1 MAKKNS
7 FRVQRHTNKK
17 KTSIGN
23 SVRTKTG
30 RPGANGGNKGYKK
43 RYRGQG
49 K

>member
-1 MAKKNS
+1 MAKN
-7 FRVQRHTNKK
+7 RERNRETRKK

-23 SVRTKTG
+23 SKFTKTG
-30 RPGANGGNKGYKK
+30 NPGPCGGNKHYKK